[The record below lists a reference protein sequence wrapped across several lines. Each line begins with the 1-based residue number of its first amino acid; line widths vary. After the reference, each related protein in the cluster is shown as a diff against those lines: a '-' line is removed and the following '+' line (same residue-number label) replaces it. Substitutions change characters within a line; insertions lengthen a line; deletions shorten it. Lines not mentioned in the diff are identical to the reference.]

1 MAVVAGC
8 GGGNTPLGV
17 PAATEGDWPQLESLF
32 RETQPDGCMIELN
45 NIWTSDSGPPDGV
58 TSLALV
64 FGNVEDAK
72 RVYRAQAELFR
83 FTLGLDAERVE
94 RADLGDEAELM
105 HSDGLDDTAVAVV
118 WRSGNVVALLAV
130 EPADEKLALE
140 LAGRQQELI
149 QGDAAPASPPTPAEQ
164 LELPLDDPALRMPVY
179 WLDRTFG
186 PDSEV
191 SPIRLSEV
199 YASETGAQL
208 GYSSSEPGRY
218 AGVRMVLML
227 PSAWERE
234 RSTRLG
240 RLVWDSPCARKT
252 VVELPDGHAEIYEG
266 YGVSRV
272 LRKPC
277 PTSEPDRVVA
287 IAYLDGV
294 VATMNMPYCY
304 SCGVV
309 SSGNPYETVDAM
321 TTVVRSLTI
330 RPRS

>member
-1 MAVVAGC
+1 
-8 GGGNTPLGV
+8 
-17 PAATEGDWPQLESLF
+17 
-32 RETQPDGCMIELN
+32 
-45 NIWTSDSGPPDGV
+45 
-58 TSLALV
+58 
-64 FGNVEDAK
+64 
-72 RVYRAQAELFR
+72 
-83 FTLGLDAERVE
+83 
-94 RADLGDEAELM
+94 
-105 HSDGLDDTAVAVV
+105 
-118 WRSGNVVALLAV
+118 
-130 EPADEKLALE
+130 
-140 LAGRQQELI
+140 
-149 QGDAAPASPPTPAEQ
+149 
-164 LELPLDDPALRMPVY
+164 MPVY

-186 PDSEV
+186 PGGEV
-191 SPIRLSEV
+191 PPIRLNEV

-218 AGVRMVLML
+218 AGVRMVLMP

-234 RSTRLG
+234 RRTRLG

-266 YGVSRV
+266 YGVSRP

-294 VATMNMPYCY
+294 VATVNMPYCY

-321 TTVVRSLTI
+321 TAVVHGLKV
-330 RPRS
+330 RPQS